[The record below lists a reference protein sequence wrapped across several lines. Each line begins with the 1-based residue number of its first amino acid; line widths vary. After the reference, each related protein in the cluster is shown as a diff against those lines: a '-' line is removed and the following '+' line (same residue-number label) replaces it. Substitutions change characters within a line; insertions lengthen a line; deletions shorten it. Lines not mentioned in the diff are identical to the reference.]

1 MVIKLTQRC
10 MFFHVIKTCLHK
22 QIPALL
28 NSPSHLIHQ
37 KQLKSYE
44 SKLNII
50 SDPFYE
56 GISEVIDTRSPDEYK
71 TDHIPGAI
79 NLPVLYNKERADVG
93 TMYKENSFEARK
105 TGATIVAKHIS
116 EYLETYFNNK
126 PQSYSPLIYCWRGGQ
141 RSRSL
146 GIILSEIGF
155 QTYVLSGGYKT
166 YRQQVRSDL
175 EDLPSKFKYNVISG
189 LTGCGKTYLLKKLQE
204 HGEQVLDLEGLAK
217 HKGSVLGQYQ
227 DENQPTQKYWES
239 LLRHKLLFFNQELP
253 VWVESESARIGRL
266 FIPQN
271 LFNEMC
277 KSKRF
282 CIQLPISE
290 RVKYILEDYNYFI
303 NDINSL
309 KNLLNSLRKLH
320 SNKTIDQWIELAEK
334 GSWEDFVHVILR
346 DHYDKMYTHSQKNNN
361 LSNNEENVIMSDFT
375 NNSVDLAIEYLIEK
389 RQNW

>member
-37 KQLKSYE
+37 KQLRSYE

-93 TMYKENSFEARK
+93 TMYNENSFEARK

-146 GIILSEIGF
+146 GIILSEI
-155 QTYVLSGGYKT
+155 
-166 YRQQVRSDL
+166 
-175 EDLPSKFKYNVISG
+175 G

-253 VWVESESARIGRL
+253 VWVESESAKIGRL

-334 GSWEDFVHVILR
+334 GSWEDFVHVILW
-346 DHYDKMYTHSQKNNN
+346 DHYDKMYTHSQKKNN
-361 LSNNEENVIMSDFT
+361 LSNNEENVIMADFT